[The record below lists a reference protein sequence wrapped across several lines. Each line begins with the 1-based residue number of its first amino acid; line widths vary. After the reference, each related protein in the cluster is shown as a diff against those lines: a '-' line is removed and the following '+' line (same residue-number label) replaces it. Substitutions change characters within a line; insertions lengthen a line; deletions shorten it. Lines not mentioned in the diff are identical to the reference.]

1 MYALLLTF
9 KIHFTSMFTSMFWT
23 PSTLVSSLTCIINK
37 ATSQHNERLIGFSSC
52 WRSKEQKQHSKFPL
66 HVHGVYLDPA
76 DLYNKPIIV
85 LGVPKG
91 NTQATWATYGKTRSG
106 PEKRQVTGRTK
117 GAEEKNNNPSM
128 RPKAPTSKQTDMH
141 LSRALVGNKAP
152 HSYPLCQKAVVRLD
166 QSDLSISLLSLWNAL
181 VGRAWSPNMSSED
194 ELLFSL
200 LHALAPLRLLY

>member
-1 MYALLLTF
+1 M
-9 KIHFTSMFTSMFWT
+9 
-23 PSTLVSSLTCIINK
+23 
-37 ATSQHNERLIGFSSC
+37 
-52 WRSKEQKQHSKFPL
+52 
-66 HVHGVYLDPA
+66 HGVYLDPA

-85 LGVPKG
+85 LGVPKE
-91 NTQATWATYGKTRSG
+91 NTQATRATYEKTRSG
-106 PEKRQVTGRTK
+106 PEKHQVARRTK

-181 VGRAWSPNMSSED
+181 MGHAWSPNMSFED

-200 LHALAPLRLLY
+200 LHALSHLCLLY